1 MTQLFNEK
9 IMIVEDHEMIIDSVV
24 KSLRDEFEVVV
35 AKTPEEMRA
44 NLAKDRYALV
54 LMDLDLRD
62 GSSGI
67 DLLPE
72 LNNAQ
77 IPTMILSG
85 TASKAD
91 LRTCV
96 AMGVRG
102 FFDKRD
108 SESKLLPS
116 IQAVVAGYQSFPPG
130 VLASLHQDD
139 HDKLPRMSKRELD
152 VLNQVF
158 VVPVRPNEVIAE
170 GLHLS
175 TGRVKNILTD
185 LFRKFEVNTRH
196 ELSLEARR
204 RGYHPEQ
211 RTPVIAPRK
220 ALGSSI
226 PASALKPKVELE
238 APVEAVLDDDGEDWH
253 DTH

>member
-1 MTQLFNEK
+1 MIMQK
-9 IMIVEDHEMIIDSVV
+9 IMIVDDHEMIIDCVV
-24 KSLRDEFEVVV
+24 NGLRDQFDVVV
-35 AKTPEEMRA
+35 AKNADKMREFIS
-44 NLAKDRYALV
+44 NDKFALV

-62 GSSGI
+62 GVGGI

-72 LNNAQ
+72 LNSAHV
-77 IPTMILSG
+77 PVMILSG
-85 TASKAD
+85 TADKAA

-116 IQAVVAGYQSFPPG
+116 IQAVLAGHQSFPDG

-139 HDKLPRMSKRELD
+139 HDKLPRMSRRELD

-158 VVPVRPNEVIAE
+158 AVPVRPNEEIAE
-170 GLHLS
+170 ALHLS

-211 RTPVIAPRK
+211 RTPVIAPQIGGLRK
-220 ALGSSI
+220 SMRS
-226 PASALKPKVELE
+226 
-238 APVEAVLDDDGEDWH
+238 DQD
-253 DTH
+253 

>member
-1 MTQLFNEK
+1 MIMQK
-9 IMIVEDHEMIIDSVV
+9 IMIVDDHEMIIDCVV
-24 KSLRDEFEVVV
+24 NGLRGQFEVVV
-35 AKTPEEMRA
+35 AKSAQKMREYIA
-44 NLAKDRYALV
+44 SDEFALV

-62 GSSGI
+62 GVSGI

-72 LNNAQ
+72 LNTAHV
-77 IPTMILSG
+77 PVMILSG
-85 TASKAD
+85 TADKAA

-96 AMGVRG
+96 GMGVRG

-116 IQAVVAGYQSFPPG
+116 IQAVLAGHQSFPDG

-139 HDKLPRMSKRELD
+139 HDKLPRMSRRELD

-158 VVPVRPNEVIAE
+158 AVPVRPNEDIAAA
-170 GLHLS
+170 LHLS

-185 LFRKFEVNTRH
+185 LFRKFECNTRH

-211 RTPVIAPRK
+211 RTPVIAPQTGPRK
-220 ALGSSI
+220 LGRI
-226 PASALKPKVELE
+226 D
-238 APVEAVLDDDGEDWH
+238 LD
-253 DTH
+253 

>member
-1 MTQLFNEK
+1 
-9 IMIVEDHEMIIDSVV
+9 MIVDDHEMIIDCVV
-24 KSLRDEFEVVV
+24 NGLRGEFDVVV
-35 AKTPEEMRA
+35 AKTAAQMREY
-44 NLAKDRYALV
+44 LAKERFGLV

-62 GSSGI
+62 GSNGV

-72 LNNAQ
+72 LNTAQ
-77 IPTMILSG
+77 IPVMILSG
-85 TASKAD
+85 TATKAD

-102 FFDKRD
+102 FFDKRE

-116 IQAVVAGYQSFPPG
+116 IQAVVAGHQSFPPG

-139 HDKLPRMSKRELD
+139 RDKLPRMSRRELD

-158 VVPVRPNEVIAE
+158 AVPVRANEVIAE
-170 GLHLS
+170 ALHLS

-211 RTPVIAPRK
+211 RTPVVAERSGFSPIPRK
-220 ALGSSI
+220 DMLRSEPGRQEANRAAGGSETARPITSGVD
-226 PASALKPKVELE
+226 A
-238 APVEAVLDDDGEDWH
+238 DDDL
-253 DTH
+253 